1 MKTRTKIPMRQCTG
15 CREMKSK
22 KEMIR
27 VLRTS
32 ENEIILDATGKK
44 NGRGAYLCFSEECL
58 EKAIKNH
65 GLERSLK
72 MAVPD
77 EVYQNLKRSL
87 GSIENNKVL
96 SLIGL
101 ATKAGKTVSGE
112 FSTEKSVKQEK
123 VSWHWWQMMPPKT
136 QKRNFG
142 ILCTYYEVPLY
153 FLSDKESLG
162 RAMGKEFR
170 ASLAVQDENFAKA
183 IMKALEKESGR

>member
-1 MKTRTKIPMRQCTG
+1 MRQCTG

-44 NGRGAYLCFSEECL
+44 NGRGAYLCSQRNAWKRL
-58 EKAIKNH
+58 SKH

-77 EVYQNLKRSL
+77 EVYQNLKKEF

-112 FSTEKSVKQEK
+112 FSTEKSVKTGKGFLALVADDASENTK
-123 VSWHWWQMMPPKT
+123 K
-136 QKRNFG
+136 KFRNM
-142 ILCTYYEVPLY
+142 CTYYEVPLY

-170 ASLAVQDENFAKA
+170 ASLAVQDEN
-183 IMKALEKESGR
+183 LQRRS